1 MSNTSN
7 HRTAS
12 YIAYRS
18 GFPIPASTMS
28 YILQNFW
35 DLAEHRDLLSSYYIL
50 RWNPETFQR
59 HLRQGTITR
68 AGITYQV
75 IYHRTDS
82 AEIRD
87 AASLLLSFREPVE
100 AYADS
105 QAVATVL
112 IAASTKPLEE
122 TIEPTQQE
130 LDL

>member
-1 MSNTSN
+1 MNQDKKLHS
-7 HRTAS
+7 TAS

-35 DLAEHRDLLSSYYIL
+35 DLKEHRNLLGSYYIL

-82 AEIRD
+82 KEVRD

-100 AYADS
+100 AYTDS

-122 TIEPTQQE
+122 TSTQQE

>member
-1 MSNTSN
+1 MNIPKKLHS
-7 HRTAS
+7 TAS

-35 DLAEHRDLLSSYYIL
+35 DLKEHRNLLSSYYIL

-59 HLRQGTITR
+59 HLKQGTIKR
-68 AGITYQV
+68 AGVTYQV

-82 AEIRD
+82 SEITR

-100 AYADS
+100 AYAES

-122 TIEPTQQE
+122 TSTQQE